1 MCELLD
7 YPPKTNGNSRNIQEQ
22 QWRTALYFKKNNKG
36 NYISI
41 RVLSLEEHLKKTSAI
56 ITDNDMLFLLWLI
69 FYAHYIMKEKK
80 TQTLYI
86 SNSKLAKLTGLVNL
100 SYFYYLPSITN
111 KKYIEY
117 ARELEKDILEAD
129 VHHYPQLTKA
139 KKKIKENTQKQLMN
153 QLTEDDINL
162 ENKEEAFKNAMKIIN
177 DYLGEK
183 KNFLPSTQTSTVI
196 KDFFTH
202 VSATLNYK
210 LSSSLKVMEKLGI
223 INYEKV
229 LLGFKK
235 ENDKTLIYQLNSE
248 EKDKYIVLKNKV
260 ARRSGFGD
268 YRNVVIYK
276 LYQDFEK
283 VFEPILEQEMGY
295 YKIIS
300 SNRIF
305 YDITALLEND
315 FIYEHYLKSC
325 SDDFIL
331 TLAEENSKEF
341 RKNQIKN
348 NEKRNKNKLYN
359 KYLFKILAEDLLSM
373 DKEDFK
379 PLHDELSFARNGL
392 EVIDPFL
399 LKVPKIWETL
409 KEDKN
414 VIVPKNQLLYISDLD
429 LIFDEDNE
437 ENLLKQEEEF
447 LSDYNDDNLLNS

>member
-1 MCELLD
+1 MV
-7 YPPKTNGNSRNIQEQ
+7 NILCS
-22 QWRTALYFKKNNKG
+22 LY
-36 NYISI
+36 Y
-41 RVLSLEEHLKKTSAI
+41 E
-56 ITDNDMLFLLWLI
+56 
-69 FYAHYIMKEKK
+69 EKK

-183 KNFLPSTQTSTVI
+183 KNFLPSVQTSNVI

-248 EKDKYIVLKNKV
+248 EKDKYIVLRNKV

-325 SDDFIL
+325 PYDFIL

-437 ENLLKQEEEF
+437 EDLLKQEEEF
-447 LSDYNDDNLLNS
+447 LSDYNDDDLLNS